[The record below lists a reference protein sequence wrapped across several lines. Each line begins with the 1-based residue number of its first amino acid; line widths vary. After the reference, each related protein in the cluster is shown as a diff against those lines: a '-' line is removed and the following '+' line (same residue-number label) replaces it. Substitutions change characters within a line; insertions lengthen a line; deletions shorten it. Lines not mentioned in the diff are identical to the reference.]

1 MPVTSGQVTVGTAAT
16 VIDTTDV
23 MPWRLQ
29 INNDDNTDTVF
40 IGGATVG
47 TATGMQVQKLEHQS
61 FEMSPGDRMYAVSSK
76 AGHKISF
83 LKITRDR

>member
-1 MPVTSGQVTVGTAAT
+1 MPVTSGQVTVGTAPT

-29 INNDDNTDTVF
+29 VNNDDNTDAVYL
-40 IGGATVG
+40 GGPTVG
-47 TATGMQVQKLEHQS
+47 TATGMKVEKLEHLT
-61 FEMSPGDRMYAVSSK
+61 FEMSPGDRMYAVSGK
-76 AGHKISF
+76 TGHALSF